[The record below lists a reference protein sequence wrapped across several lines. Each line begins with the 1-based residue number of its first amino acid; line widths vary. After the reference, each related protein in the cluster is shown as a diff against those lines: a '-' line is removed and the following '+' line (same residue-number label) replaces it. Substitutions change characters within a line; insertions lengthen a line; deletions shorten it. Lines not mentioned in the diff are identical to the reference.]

1 MSEAWLP
8 VWPGALQPTGRDVI
22 VRRRLHRR
30 GYGDGNASM
39 PELRIQ
45 LCSDISSHSTREP
58 GGRFDRLR
66 AMPVEPMVIATHL
79 ITTLTLP
86 DGA

>member
-1 MSEAWLP
+1 MSEACLP
-8 VWPGALQPTGRDVI
+8 VWPGALQPTARDVI
-22 VRRRLHRR
+22 VRQSLHRR

-45 LCSDISSHSTREP
+45 LCSDISSHCTRQP

-66 AMPVEPMVIATHL
+66 AMPLEPMVLATYLIAA
-79 ITTLTLP
+79 LTLP